1 LIINTERGS
10 ITETTPANH
19 GFNHAILA
27 IRLPD
32 GLQDPSLLA
41 VETHPKLGRLLIF
54 DPTNSLIPLGGLDGM
69 LQSNY
74 GLLVAPDGG

>member
-1 LIINTERGS
+1 MKAMLGEIGVESYYLIINTERGS

-19 GFNHAILA
+19 GFNQAILA

-54 DPTNSLIPLGGLDGM
+54 DPT
-69 LQSNY
+69 
-74 GLLVAPDGG
+74 